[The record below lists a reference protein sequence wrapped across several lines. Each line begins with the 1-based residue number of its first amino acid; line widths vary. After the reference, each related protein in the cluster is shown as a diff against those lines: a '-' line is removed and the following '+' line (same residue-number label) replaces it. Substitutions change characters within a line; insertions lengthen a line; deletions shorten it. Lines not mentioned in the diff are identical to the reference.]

1 MKLPIKSFME
11 KDIESNSHWYDLTKG
26 KFIQG
31 LVVRDG
37 GEQRVYVVTVEPEM
51 AVAVHNRWPRVMV

>member
-1 MKLPIKSFME
+1 ME